1 MSMSAFGPSS
11 PPKVVPERR
20 RERDD
25 YPGLEELDREELDD
39 DGAPLPPPTPGHELD
54 WDDETDVSRVRRS

>member
-1 MSMSAFGPSS
+1 MFASGPSS

-39 DGAPLPPPTPGHELD
+39 DGIPAAPLLPSHPLD